1 MSAKLSGKKQC
12 AMCPKSGGIMTCDG
26 CQQAFCGKHSVEHRQ
41 QLTNQLDG
49 IMQEH
54 DLIQNELHQSSKH
67 NSLSKKID
75 KWEKE
80 SITKIQFAAET
91 ARADLKR
98 LLDTP
103 KESISKACH
112 DIAVNLRSSREN
124 DDFSEND
131 LTRWMDQ
138 LKELNLEI
146 HSPSSFKLI
155 EDKKS
160 VIYLI
165 TIQNSNS
172 TNKKHVGSREL
183 FPSSRSPMLSTH
195 ERFSQ
200 VFGPAILE
208 KEGLLAK
215 YIGSTG
221 AYAHILGEQLYSQ
234 GRQGMRFQIQYSTES
249 CDIFF
254 GCISSIANNSII
266 SCTSPFAVGWFGVD
280 EVYQHGVGMSNSKK
294 YGNNSSNIKTNDV
307 LGLTFNCEKQQLE
320 LVHERSN
327 NTYTLQVDIDKAPF
341 PWQLLLVLIN
351 VNDCVRILL

>member
-1 MSAKLSGKKQC
+1 
-12 AMCPKSGGIMTCDG
+12 MCPKSGGIMTCDG
-26 CQQAFCGKHSVEHRQ
+26 CLQAFCGKHSVEHRQ

-54 DLIQNELHQSSKH
+54 DLIQNELRQSSKH

-215 YIGSTG
+215 YAGSTG

-234 GRQGMRFQIQYSTES
+234 GRYITRFKIQCNTKLY
-249 CDIFF
+249 DIFF
-254 GCISSIANNSII
+254 GCISSEGDTGSIRYD
-266 SCTSPFAVGWFGVD
+266 SPFAVGWYGAN
-280 EVYQHGVGMSNSKK
+280 EVHRHGLYMSDSDIHGYDSN
-294 YGNNSSNIKTNDV
+294 NIKTDDV
-307 LGLTFNCEKQQLE
+307 LILTFDCEKKQL
-320 LVHERSN
+320 
-327 NTYTLQVDIDKAPF
+327 
-341 PWQLLLVLIN
+341 
-351 VNDCVRILL
+351 